1 MGRNPYYI
9 TKVEWDCRI
18 ANEAIAKYK
27 AAKKRHQ
34 NVIPYFAQFN
44 MVVELQSYIVEPK
57 ELLIFLWRKLE
68 KVSSFELVFPFPLLS
83 RKYVSHS
90 KVSVTYDMHI
100 SVGYKSKEDCLC
112 VTFQNG
118 TRNVIEW
125 AYDGTFL
132 WLQEGIPLPP
142 FKHDTFVVNKI
153 VKAVDKFIEYAQICH
168 ESY

>member
-27 AAKKRHQ
+27 TAKKRHR
-34 NVIPYFAQFN
+34 NVIEWFAQFN

-57 ELLIFLWRKLE
+57 ELLIFLWRKLK
-68 KVSSFELVFPFPLLS
+68 KVKSFELVIPFPLLS

-90 KVSVTYDMHI
+90 KITVAYDMHI
-100 SVGYKSKEDCLC
+100 TVGYKSKQDRIC

-125 AYDGTFL
+125 GYDSTFS
-132 WLQEGIPLPP
+132 WLQEGIALPP
-142 FKHDTFVVNKI
+142 FKQNTFVVNKI
-153 VKAVDKFIEYAQICH
+153 VEAVDKFIEYTQICH
-168 ESY
+168 GNH